1 VVFALEV
8 KKMNAKTE
16 LEGCYLRPQLSEKEL
31 DRYEQ
36 EYLECCLIPEME
48 EKAVRKE
55 EDYLPGP
62 GPVARVLA
70 RLSSKYVIKIKTE
83 REAGQRIIQGLQ
95 KMHVEISDPFNKL
108 GGEKL
113 GSGGL

>member
-1 VVFALEV
+1 MVFALEV
-8 KKMNAKTE
+8 KRMDAKTE

-36 EYLECCLIPEME
+36 EYLECCLIPEMK

-62 GPVARVLA
+62 KPVARVLTG
-70 RLSSKYVIKIKTE
+70 LSSKYVIKIKTE
-83 REAGQRIIQGLQ
+83 REAGQRIIQKLQ
-95 KMHVEISDPFNKL
+95 KMQVEISDPFNKL

-113 GSGGL
+113 GAIGV

>member
-1 VVFALEV
+1 MVFALEV
-8 KKMNAKTE
+8 KRMDAKTE

-62 GPVARVLA
+62 RPVAKVLTG
-70 RLSSKYVIKIKTE
+70 LSSKYVIKIKTE
-83 REAGQRIIQGLQ
+83 REAGQRIIQELQ
-95 KMHVEISDPFNKL
+95 RLDVEISDPFNKL
-108 GGEKL
+108 EGRNG
-113 GSGGL
+113 

>member
-1 VVFALEV
+1 
-8 KKMNAKTE
+8 MDAKAE
-16 LEGCYLRPQLSEKEL
+16 LEGNYLRHHPSEREL

-62 GPVARVLA
+62 RPVAKVLTG
-70 RLSSKYVIKIKTE
+70 LSSKYVIKIKAE
-83 REAGQRIIQGLQ
+83 REAGQRILRGLQ
-95 KMHVEISDPFNKL
+95 KMQVEISDQFNKL

-113 GSGGL
+113 GAVEV